1 MRLTPQPRCLSA
13 SIAATSS
20 GVRILSLRASPCAEA
35 CPTPLSPA
43 SSIAN
48 PLPCSRGRFH
58 VAREGVSMSADNPQS
73 TAAVVFGAHDWTEA
87 GLGRAPSFLRSAKGI
102 LGYLY
107 DSAGLGLDP
116 DLVLDFFDSGAG
128 AGEQLAEIRDALDIR
143 L

>member
-58 VAREGVSMSADNPQS
+58 VAREGVSMSADRRSHPLD
-73 TAAVVFGAHDWTEA
+73 AVLQFRSGTCSELPVPLTGGGARR
-87 GLGRAPSFLRSAKGI
+87 GGGGRALPPRHRG
-102 LGYLY
+102 
-107 DSAGLGLDP
+107 
-116 DLVLDFFDSGAG
+116 
-128 AGEQLAEIRDALDIR
+128 
-143 L
+143 